1 MYVKLFYHD
10 SYLSYNHLYLI
21 IQYFSSPYSACVCH
35 PNLSSLILFS
45 ILSNLKVNQSTE
57 FLSLLF
63 FSARLF
69 ICSLVSGSLLRSL
82 LLSSNLLNVLITLS
96 EYLLYN
102 SNVWMSCSIM
112 LLSFSLFLSLTLFL
126 WLHLFL
132 SLAMTTLPSVICS
145 HFCIDALEFSWKI
158 MHIIWGFYDVIIHQ
172 KQVLLLLPGSK
183 GKGRSL

>member
-1 MYVKLFYHD
+1 MQLLLCTLYSLLSNYMYVKLFYHD

-57 FLSLLF
+57 FLSLRF

-82 LLSSNLLNVLITLS
+82 LLSSNLLNILITLS
-96 EYLLYN
+96 EYPLYN
-102 SNVWMSCSIM
+102 PSVWMSCSIM
-112 LLSFSLFLSLTLFL
+112 LLSFSLFLS
-126 WLHLFL
+126 WLVSLAASL
-132 SLAMTTLPSVICS
+132 SLPCHDHIA
-145 HFCIDALEFSWKI
+145 FCD
-158 MHIIWGFYDVIIHQ
+158 M
-172 KQVLLLLPGSK
+172 
-183 GKGRSL
+183 